1 MPMNKL
7 NVLFRVSYIYSL
19 QIVSVV
25 PQMHKMFEIYLRNA
39 FPLRYDFYLK
49 NYYSSN
55 DKIPIITEIKSPRSN
70 IQGFIYIHSNQATN
84 TYIKNLYCFSNDFIE
99 TNQIFYNC
107 NFNTALN
114 QNNFL
119 NIHIPTMLF
128 NIELE
133 SRVGIKVKKISKNIS
148 DINLKMQNNFTEFIL
163 SSKLKIISLSR
174 QLLHDLTNRPESRI
188 KHSLENNDYILAFF
202 DRDYDK
208 IISFLK
214 DFILL
219 LQQKDNKLL
228 RNEIPIFL
236 TNFVKNNLNI
246 FWKNELTLSDMD
258 FNTFKDIHLLNC
270 FFNDLTNLFFITK
283 DPNYKFELYDYD
295 QNIDSLHGYS
305 YVTVL
310 FNFQEDIDVKNLKC
324 LVYDKKNNELD
335 FKLMID
341 STKRKIFFMFDI
353 NYLKEFYNTQINCI
367 VQTPKKHYQSCD
379 IYLNDHL

>member
-1 MPMNKL
+1 MNKL

-55 DKIPIITEIKSPRSN
+55 DKIPIITEIKSPQSN

-148 DINLKMQNNFTEFIL
+148 DINLKMQNNFVKFLL

-174 QLLHDLTNRPESRI
+174 QLLHDL
-188 KHSLENNDYILAFF
+188 
-202 DRDYDK
+202 
-208 IISFLK
+208 
-214 DFILL
+214 
-219 LQQKDNKLL
+219 Q
-228 RNEIPIFL
+228 
-236 TNFVKNNLNI
+236 
-246 FWKNELTLSDMD
+246 M
-258 FNTFKDIHLLNC
+258 
-270 FFNDLTNLFFITK
+270 
-283 DPNYKFELYDYD
+283 DPNQELS
-295 QNIDSLHGYS
+295 IL
-305 YVTVL
+305 
-310 FNFQEDIDVKNLKC
+310 
-324 LVYDKKNNELD
+324 
-335 FKLMID
+335 
-341 STKRKIFFMFDI
+341 
-353 NYLKEFYNTQINCI
+353 
-367 VQTPKKHYQSCD
+367 
-379 IYLNDHL
+379 